1 MGYWFQPE
9 NSFACSNIDKCNT
22 FPPMICSEISISVL
36 KSDVVVVF
44 VLNLSS
50 STEFSFKKLK
60 PEAKL

>member
-1 MGYWFQPE
+1 
-9 NSFACSNIDKCNT
+9 
-22 FPPMICSEISISVL
+22 MICSEISISVL

-60 PEAKL
+60 PEANL